1 MVCWREYLQF
11 CFRVCIKRL
20 SVTASLGCMGALA
33 TSSQNPAFAQ
43 SRDILPDNTLD
54 SEISTIVS
62 PDPNFLIAQ
71 SSPPPRVTIPP
82 TTRERVEETI
92 PKPTKPLVP
101 IPSTP
106 SPSPAPP
113 LLQTPPTPQPTPPPS
128 FTNLRFYVKKIEVL
142 GSTVLKDEINKL
154 VKEYE
159 NREVTF
165 EDLLTLRSAIAK
177 LYVKNGYV
185 TSGAF
190 VPDNQVLDSGTVQIQ
205 VVEAELERIEI
216 NGLTRLQKGYVL
228 RRLGNATK
236 PPLNLQRLES
246 GLQLLQRD
254 PLIKPNLFNAELTAG
269 STSGRSI
276 LRVDLQEAPAFH
288 AGILIDNYQSPSIGS
303 IQGRVFA
310 NHDNLLGFGD
320 RLTAEYGRTDGLNL
334 YDLGYTLPLLG
345 RNGTFNLRYG
355 NNDSNIVEAA
365 FQDLGIRSESETFS
379 VGLRQPLVQSSQ
391 TEFAVGVGL
400 DLRRSQT
407 FLLNNIPYS
416 FSEEGPKDG
425 KSRVTVIRFYQDWV
439 KRSETRVLA
448 ARSQFNFGIDA
459 FDATIN
465 DIGTDG
471 RFFSWLGQ
479 FQWVQQLSPRA
490 VLAAAINTQ
499 LTPDSL
505 LSLERFSIGGVGTV
519 RGYRQ
524 NQLVSDNG
532 VVASVD
538 LSIPVTANSDTL
550 QINPFF
556 EIGGGWNNRDSDP
569 DPNLIAGLGLGVQW
583 EVTPDLDVRLD
594 YGIPLVGVRNQGDS
608 LQDNGFYFSLRYQP
622 F

>member
-1 MVCWREYLQF
+1 MVCWSKYLQF
-11 CFRVCIKRL
+11 CFTVCIKRL
-20 SVTASLGCMGALA
+20 SVTALSGCMGAIA
-33 TSSQNPAFAQ
+33 TSSQNPTFAQ
-43 SRDILPDNTLD
+43 SSDILPGNTLD
-54 SEISTIVS
+54 SEICTIAA

-71 SSPPPRVTIPP
+71 SSSPSGGTIPLN
-82 TTRERVEETI
+82 TRERVEETI
-92 PKPTKPLVP
+92 PKRIEPLVP

-106 SPSPAPP
+106 SPSIAPP
-113 LLQTPPTPQPTPPPS
+113 LLQTPLTPQPTPPPS
-128 FTNLRFYVKKIEVL
+128 PTSLHFYVKKIEVL
-142 GSTVLKDEINKL
+142 GSTVLQDEINKL

-165 EDLLTLRSAIAK
+165 EDLLSLRSKIVE
-177 LYVKNGYV
+177 LYRENGYV

-190 VPDNQVLDSGTVQIQ
+190 VPDNQVLDSGNVQIQ

-228 RRLGNATK
+228 RRLGNVTK
-236 PPLNLQRLES
+236 PPLNSQSLES
-246 GLQLLQRD
+246 GLQLLQLD
-254 PLIKPNLFNAELTAG
+254 PLIKQVTAELTAG
-269 STSGRSI
+269 STTGRNI
-276 LRVDLQEAPAFH
+276 LRLDLQEAPAFH
-288 AGILIDNYQSPSIGS
+288 AGMIVDNYQSPSIGS

-345 RNGTFNLRYG
+345 RNGTFNLRYS

-365 FQDLGIRSESETFS
+365 FQDLGIRSEAETFS
-379 VGLRQPLVQSSQ
+379 VGLRQPLVLSPQ
-391 TEFAVGVGL
+391 TEFAVGVAL

-407 FLLNNIPYS
+407 FIQNNIPYS
-416 FSEEGPKDG
+416 FSEDGPKNG
-425 KSRVTVIRFYQDWV
+425 KSKVTVIRFYQDWV
-439 KRSETRVLA
+439 KRSRTRVLA

-459 FDATIN
+459 SDATIN
-465 DIGTDG
+465 NTGTDG

-479 FQWVQQLSPRA
+479 SQWVQQLSPRA
-490 VLAAAINTQ
+490 ILTTVIATQ

-505 LSLERFSIGGVGTV
+505 LSLERFSIGGVDTV
-519 RGYRQ
+519 RAYRQ

-538 LSIPVTANSDTL
+538 LSIPITANPNTL

-569 DPNLIAGLGLGVQW
+569 EPNLIAGLGLGIQW
-583 EVTPDLDVRLD
+583 QVARGLDVRLD
-594 YGIPLVGVRNQGDS
+594 YGIPLVAVRNRGDS
-608 LQDNGFYFSLRYQP
+608 LQDNGFYFSLRYRP

>member
-1 MVCWREYLQF
+1 MVCWSEYLQF
-11 CFRVCIKRL
+11 CFTVCIKL
-20 SVTASLGCMGALA
+20 SVTALLGCMGAIA

-43 SRDILPDNTLD
+43 SSDILPDNTLE

-71 SSPPPRVTIPP
+71 SSPPSGVTIPP
-82 TTRERVEETI
+82 TTRERIEQTI

-113 LLQTPPTPQPTPPPS
+113 NLQTPPTPQPTPPPS
-128 FTNLRFYVKKIEVL
+128 PTNLRFYVKKIEVL

-165 EDLLTLRSAIAK
+165 EDLLTLRSKIVQ
-177 LYVKNGYV
+177 LYRANGYI

-190 VPDNQVLDSGTVQIQ
+190 LPDNQVLDSGTVQIQ

-236 PPLNLQRLES
+236 PPLNSQRLEEKLQQ
-246 GLQLLQRD
+246 LQLD
-254 PLIKPNLFNAELTAG
+254 PLIKLVNAELTAG
-269 STSGRSI
+269 STSGRNI

-288 AGILIDNYQSPSIGS
+288 AGTIVDNYQSPSIGS

-320 RLTAEYGRTDGLNL
+320 RFTAEYGRTNGLNL

-345 RNGTFNLRYG
+345 RNGTFNLRYS

-379 VGLRQPLVQSSQ
+379 VGLRQPLVLSPQ

-407 FLLNNIPYS
+407 FILNNIPFS
-416 FSEEGPKDG
+416 FSEGPKDG

-439 KRSETRVLA
+439 KRSRTRVLA

-465 DIGTDG
+465 DTGTDG

-490 VLAAAINTQ
+490 ILTTAIDTQ

-505 LSLERFSIGGVGTV
+505 LSLERFSIGGVDTV
-519 RGYRQ
+519 RGYRE

-532 VVASVD
+532 VVASVE
-538 LSIPVTANSDTL
+538 LRIPVTANPDTL

-569 DPNLIAGLGLGVQW
+569 DPNLIAGLGLGIQW
-583 EVTPDLDVRLD
+583 QVTRGLDVRLD
-594 YGIPLVGVRNQGDS
+594 YGIPLVGVRNRGDS